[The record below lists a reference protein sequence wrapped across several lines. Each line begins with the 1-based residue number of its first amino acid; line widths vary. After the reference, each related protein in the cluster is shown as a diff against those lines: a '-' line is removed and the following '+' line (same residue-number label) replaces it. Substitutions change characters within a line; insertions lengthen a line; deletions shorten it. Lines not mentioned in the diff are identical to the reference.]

1 MKGDVV
7 LNCSNN
13 LTITGDFKQD
23 GESGK
28 GSGGTTKKNEVIFEF
43 YSSKNDA
50 IAKLDLYK
58 KDKKTLITR
67 SLPAPR
73 NNKNIKLEPNGKYYA
88 LLIGNSKYDN
98 WDNLVSPENDIK
110 EIKKVLDQSYKFEK
124 IVSVY
129 NGTKK
134 KRCKF

>member
-28 GSGGTTKKNEVIFEF
+28 GSMEELLKENEVIFEF

-50 IAKLDLYK
+50 IAKLELYK
-58 KDKKTLITR
+58 EDTKTL
-67 SLPAPR
+67 
-73 NNKNIKLEPNGKYYA
+73 NNKK
-88 LLIGNSKYDN
+88 S
-98 WDNLVSPENDIK
+98 SC
-110 EIKKVLDQSYKFEK
+110 
-124 IVSVY
+124 
-129 NGTKK
+129 TKK
-134 KRCKF
+134 Q